1 MPQSDT
7 TLAKNGIAK
16 VKKIEMLFEVYDMD
30 DCSADYSAEQIIIL
44 NSGSY
49 LGNYLY
55 AYVVMYE

>member
-44 NSGSY
+44 NSRSY

-55 AYVVMYE
+55 AYAVKYE

>member
-1 MPQSDT
+1 MLQSDT

-44 NSGSY
+44 NSRSY

-55 AYVVMYE
+55 AYAVKYE